1 MTFLGVLARCSP
13 GAEYEDNPEDKK
25 DEHGNASNKTQS
37 ENNNNPITGS
47 GEAFIAER
55 SESSSHHP
63 VQERQDQG
71 VQPGTEGGPS

>member
-1 MTFLGVLARCSP
+1 MTFLGDLARCSP
-13 GAEYEDNPEDKK
+13 GAEYEDNPEEKE
-25 DEHGNASNKTQS
+25 DEHGNVSSKTQS
-37 ENNNNPITGS
+37 EDITNPITGS

-55 SESSSHHP
+55 SESSYYHP